1 MGRLPMESATAPE
14 NVVTTVAP
22 MRDMATIRPSIR
34 GSLCKLNSFFMYKTA
49 PAEIRHQVKQG
60 QNKVKLQ
67 YQLKFSE
74 HLDWDGNK
82 LQIERSCVVDPYN
95 YLIAL
100 GIDSKSLRKSPLG
113 KLAIGQ

>member
-1 MGRLPMESATAPE
+1 
-14 NVVTTVAP
+14 
-22 MRDMATIRPSIR
+22 
-34 GSLCKLNSFFMYKTA
+34 MYKTA

-95 YLIAL
+95 YSIAL
-100 GIDSKSLRKSPLG
+100 GIDSKSLRKSSLG